1 MARLVEAT
9 DEAVA
14 DAARRLRSGQVVAF
28 PTETVYGLGARTFD
42 PAALEA
48 VYRLKGRPPEN
59 PLIAHV
65 ESAAQAQQV
74 VGRWDDRC
82 ERLVARFWPGPLT
95 LVLPKTDRVPAQ
107 ATAGRETIGV
117 RAPAH
122 PVAMA
127 LLARLGD
134 PISAPS
140 ANRSGHLSP
149 TTAAHVAEAFADEPD
164 LIVLDGGRCE
174 LGLES
179 TVLDVTTPSG
189 PARLLR
195 PGSVSV
201 EDLRVVL
208 GEIDCSVLD
217 SAQAPRPA
225 GYAPSTPA
233 ELVGADDLDERLRR
247 GTEQFVVICFDPSRV
262 PSPHQTIA
270 MPSSAQAYAARL
282 YEALRE
288 ADAVGAGRII
298 IEEPPRSDGLWAT
311 IRDRL
316 RRATGKQ

>member
-28 PTETVYGLGARTFD
+28 PTETVYGLGADTFN
-42 PAALEA
+42 PSALET
-48 VYRLKGRPPEN
+48 VYRLKGRPPDN

-65 ESAAQAQQV
+65 DSTDQAQHV
-74 VGRWDDRC
+74 VGQWDDRC

-95 LVLPKTDRVPAQ
+95 LVLPKIDRVPAQ

-127 LLARLGD
+127 LLARFGG

-201 EDLRVVL
+201 EDLREVL
-208 GEIDCSVLD
+208 GEIDCSTVGP
-217 SAQAPRPA
+217 SPP

-233 ELVGADDLDERLRR
+233 ELVGADDLDERLRQ
-247 GTEQFVVICFDPSRV
+247 GTDQFVVICFDPARV

-282 YEALRE
+282 YESLRE
-288 ADAVGAGRII
+288 ADAAGAGRII

-316 RRATGKQ
+316 RRATGCQ